1 MMTTTDGSRPAEA
14 FSVRSPMTRR
24 TFVRAAGAAAGVA
37 SLGVRVR
44 IAPAGAA
51 PSAEKIPR
59 RVLGRTGIE
68 VSCLTLGAAPC
79 GIADDVT
86 LEEVSQIANLAID
99 LGVNVIDTAPKYGKA
114 EEGIGRA
121 LGARRKEIVL
131 ATKVQADAVADAER
145 SLAASLKRLR
155 TDWVDVLYFHS
166 LAELMVHRARRA
178 DGVFTW
184 LLKQKKA
191 GTCRF
196 VGISAHNLA
205 ARCLPFLESGEVD
218 VVLANVNFAD
228 RHTYNFEGRVLP
240 AAVQRKAGVVAMKVY
255 GGPSPDSGSWRTR
268 KAKPLVGEDHL
279 DRAVR
284 YALSVPGVATANIGV
299 HTAEQLRKNAELVSR
314 FKPLSDDEM
323 AATIGQGKAL
333 AAQWGEHFG
342 PAEE

>member
-1 MMTTTDGSRPAEA
+1 MALEPSGGTGPDRRGAAGAMSR
-14 FSVRSPMTRR
+14 RSIL
-24 TFVRAAGAAAGVA
+24 RAAGAGAVA
-37 SLGVRVR
+37 LGLGSRR
-44 IAPAGAA
+44 APAAEAA
-51 PSAEKIPR
+51 PGRPLPR
-59 RVLGRTGIE
+59 RVLGRTGLE

-79 GIADDVT
+79 GIADDVP
-86 LEEVSQIANLAID
+86 LDEVGRIVNLALD
-99 LGVNVIDTAPKYGKA
+99 LGINFVDTAPKYGKA

-121 LGARRKEIVL
+121 LGARRKGIVL
-131 ATKVQADAVADAER
+131 ATKVQADETADAER

-240 AAVQRKAGVVAMKVY
+240 AAAKRNAGVVAMKVY

-268 KAKPLVGEDHL
+268 KAKPLVGEDRL
-279 DRAVR
+279 ELAVR

-299 HTAEQLRKNAELVSR
+299 HTAEQLRKNVELVSR
-314 FKPLSDDEM
+314 FKPLSDDE
-323 AATIGQGKAL
+323 L
-333 AAQWGEHFG
+333 AAAIGEGKTLSATWGEHFG